1 MRRVLTAS
9 LAAFVLISACGGDD
23 GRVTE
28 VTSDTVAPDS
38 TNAASE
44 TTTGDPD
51 TGDGASGTVD
61 YSTEIFATPENDWTD
76 CGAGLECA
84 YIDVPLDYSDTSS
97 DTISIYVTRHLA
109 LDPSE
114 RIGTL
119 LVNPGGPGFGGSY
132 LAEQA
137 GSIFSTDL
145 LDRFDILGF
154 DPRGTGRSEPAIDC
168 IDDYDD
174 YFAGG
179 DITPDTE
186 AERQEIID
194 TSERFTEICF
204 EKNGDLLPHVGTN
217 NVARDMDMIRRSL
230 GEDEISYFGFSYGSE
245 LGSVWS
251 TMFPETVRAAV
262 LDGATDPEADSLD
275 GSLQQSKGFEQSI
288 STFLARC
295 SGDRACAFHNDG
307 DAEGA
312 FDELMARMDENPIP
326 TSPGRP
332 DLTRGMALTA
342 VAQAMYSSS
351 YWDTLERA
359 LDDAQAG
366 DGAGLLD
373 LFDTY
378 FQRRPDGSYG
388 NELEAFLNILCAD
401 DPTRTTI
408 EAADA
413 ESVRFTEI
421 APRFRPGTTGDY
433 TCVFWPEAIDPRIA
447 ITGAGAGPIVV
458 IGTTGDSATPLEGT
472 RNMARVLEDGRL
484 IVVTAEQHTGYTSD
498 LCARRTADAYLI
510 DLVVPDE
517 ETNC

>member
-9 LAAFVLISACGGDD
+9 LATFVLISACGGDD

-38 TNAASE
+38 TNGASE

-61 YSTEIFATPENDWTD
+61 YSTENFAIPEYDWSE
-76 CGAGLECA
+76 CGAGIECA
-84 YIDVPLDYSDTSS
+84 YIDVPLDYSDTDS
-97 DTISIYVTRHLA
+97 DTISIYMTRHLA

-132 LAEQA
+132 LAERA

-245 LGSVWS
+245 LGSVWA

-288 STFLARC
+288 ATFLARC

-433 TCVFWPEAIDPRIA
+433 TCVFWPEAIDPRID